1 MLKYVSTPLYDMLL
15 FGRVIIETMF
25 IKSFVHYIMLRSVR
39 KYISSNFTRNFEAL
53 ISDFMEDLRYFF
65 SVLHFQPHNGD
76 EEVDYFEKETVLYLI
91 FKSKK
96 KQRLYIL
103 C

>member
-1 MLKYVSTPLYDMLL
+1 
-15 FGRVIIETMF
+15 
-25 IKSFVHYIMLRSVR
+25 
-39 KYISSNFTRNFEAL
+39 
-53 ISDFMEDLRYFF
+53 MEDLRYFF

-96 KQRLYIL
+96 KQRLYMPV
-103 C
+103 